1 MWLKSLDG
9 LLYMR
14 LWHMT
19 LVAPGIGIALIMTT
33 YLRLE
38 SVVCQWKPLDAH
50 DTAWMFSSPVLVN
63 LILLSP

>member
-1 MWLKSLDG
+1 MWLKSLNG
-9 LLYMR
+9 LLCMR

-19 LVAPGIGIALIMTT
+19 LVALGIGIAVRMAT

-38 SVVCQWKPLDAH
+38 SVVCQWKPLNAH
-50 DTAWMFSSPVLVN
+50 DTAWMFSSPVLVD